1 MNEAP
6 QKTTLSTQDYAD
18 LCRQAFSAFGVD
30 GDSIVMVKDSLLW
43 CDLHGITSHGLN
55 MLPTYLN
62 RLAHGG
68 INPQGQPCMERQSGA
83 LVRMDGDGG
92 FGQVAGRMA
101 ADLAIERARQHGIGL
116 VSVRNTNHGGALGY
130 FTDHIA
136 SRGLIGFMAHNSNP
150 TVAPF
155 GGSAPAIGTNP
166 LSFAFPGRNFNVLV
180 DLATSATA
188 KGKIYELARHSDT
201 IPEGLALNNDGE
213 PTTSAAEAIKGILLP
228 LGGPKGYALAV
239 AVEMLTGILSGGSY
253 NYEIGSLH
261 HEPGEPQGISML
273 ILAVNLVELMDR
285 QDYEERLEHFTGKL
299 KETRKAK
306 GVSEILMPGERE
318 ARLAAVRREEGIP
331 LPQSLVD
338 EIRRITDER
347 PAKFN

>member
-1 MNEAP
+1 MIEAP
-6 QKTTLSTQDYAD
+6 PKITLSEQEYAD
-18 LCRQAFSAFGVD
+18 LCRQALSAFGVD
-30 GDSIVMVKDSLLW
+30 KDLIVMVKDSLYW

-68 INPQGQPCMERQSGA
+68 INPHGNPCMERQSGA
-83 LVRMDGDGG
+83 LVRLDGDGG
-92 FGQVAGRMA
+92 FGQVAGHVA

-116 VSVRNTNHGGALGY
+116 VSVRNTNHGGALGC
-130 FTDHIA
+130 FTDYIA

-166 LSFAFPGRNFNVLV
+166 LSFAFPGKDFNVLV

-201 IPEGLALNNDGE
+201 IPGGLALSRDGE

-228 LGGPKGYALAV
+228 LGGPKGYSLAV
-239 AVEMLTGILSGGSY
+239 AVEMLTSILSGGSY
-253 NYEIGSLH
+253 NYEIGSFH
-261 HEPGEPQGISML
+261 HEPGEPQGISMF
-273 ILAVNLVELMDR
+273 ILAVNLGDLIDR
-285 QDYEERLEHFTGKL
+285 KDYEERLGNFTKSI

-318 ARLAAVRREEGIP
+318 ARLAAIRRKEGIP
-331 LPQSLVD
+331 IPQSLVD
-338 EIRRITDER
+338 EIRKMTDER
-347 PAKFN
+347 LA